1 MSGYISFGSFQKY
14 NKINLHCSMSSET
27 AAAFLATFHGIREGI
42 EDESVFDTPREC
54 EFVNQ
59 DNVVSTSIFSSFYAL
74 LF

>member
-1 MSGYISFGSFQKY
+1 
-14 NKINLHCSMSSET
+14 MSSET